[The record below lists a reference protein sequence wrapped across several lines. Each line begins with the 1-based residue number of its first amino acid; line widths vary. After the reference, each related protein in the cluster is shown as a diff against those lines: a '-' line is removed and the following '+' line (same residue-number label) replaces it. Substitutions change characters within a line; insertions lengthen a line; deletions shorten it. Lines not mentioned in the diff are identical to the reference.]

1 MVTGIDRAELL
12 RLLDEEGAQI
22 VDVLPEVE
30 YAEAH
35 IRGAVNLPLKQI
47 SNDTAAVLD
56 PGRPVVTYCHDG
68 L

>member
-56 PGRPVVTYCHDG
+56 PGRPVVAYCHDG